1 MDHMRLL
8 YQLVIADVRERTRRY
23 SFLLTLGATIYLGYL
38 VFIGNLTPRLGDY
51 RGECNAAWV
60 GTTMAMTCTLMLCM
74 LGFYLVKNALARDRQ
89 TRVGQIIAAAPIS
102 NTAYIAGKIISN
114 FLVLSSMIVL
124 VMLFAGIGVLIDGV
138 EGGFNLWAL
147 VAPFVFI
154 SLPVLAFISAIAV
167 LFETVRWL
175 RGSFGN
181 VVYFIGIMTL
191 LPLGMETANS
201 LFDFAGL
208 GLFEPSM
215 RAAAQAAYP
224 DAGAMPFNLNP
235 ESWPNIRYF
244 HWAGYDW
251 TTELLT
257 IRIFW
262 VGVALL
268 FAALAVICFNRFD
281 PAKERTGSKR
291 RRPVAAP
298 AALET
303 SISRESVKPVT
314 AWTTPLVRRYNIVH
328 MLRAELRLMVKGYH
342 WSWYA
347 GAAGLLIAQLAS
359 PYGVMRG
366 YIAPLSWA
374 WPIAIWSS
382 MGTREARFNTGQL
395 LFSSPAP
402 LKRQLPATWMAGML
416 IVVAAGGGA
425 FLRAFI
431 AGDWPYLAALLVGAV
446 FIPTLALTLG
456 VVGGSKK
463 LFEVA
468 YMLLWYLGPMN
479 HMPILDF
486 MGGGGTAQA
495 ASVWPVFLTISLA
508 LIPLMLMAGKR
519 RLAL

>member
-1 MDHMRLL
+1 MKLL

-38 VFIGNLTPRLGDY
+38 VFIGSFTPRLGDY

-60 GTTMAMTCTLMLCM
+60 GTTMAMTCTLLLCM

-89 TRVGQIIAAAPIS
+89 TGVGEIIAAAPVS

-114 FLVLSSMIVL
+114 FLVLTSMIAVVL
-124 VMLFAGIGVLIDGV
+124 VFSGIGVLVDGV

-167 LFETVRWL
+167 LFETVKWL

-181 VVYFIGIMTL
+181 VVYFICIMSL
-191 LPLGMETANS
+191 LPVGMETANS

-208 GLFEPSM
+208 GMFEPSM
-215 RAAAQAAYP
+215 RAAALAAYP

-251 TTELLT
+251 TTELLL
-257 IRIFW
+257 IRFLW
-262 VGVALL
+262 VGIALL
-268 FAALAVICFNRFD
+268 FSALAVICFNRFD
-281 PAKERTGSKR
+281 PVGDSKKSKR
-291 RRPVAAP
+291 RRSVVSP
-298 AALET
+298 AEQEGST
-303 SISRESVKPVT
+303 GGESVKPVT
-314 AWTTPLVRRYNIVH
+314 AWTTPLVRRYSMVH
-328 MLRAELRLMVKGYH
+328 MLWAELRLMVKGYH
-342 WSWYA
+342 WAWYA
-347 GAAGLLIAQLAS
+347 GAAGLLIAQLFT
-359 PYGVMRG
+359 PYEVMRG
-366 YIAPLSWA
+366 YIAPISWA

-402 LKRQLPATWMAGML
+402 LARQLPATWMAGML
-416 IVVAAGGGA
+416 VVVAAGGGA
-425 FLRAFI
+425 LLRAFI
-431 AGDWPYLAALLVGAV
+431 AGDWPYLAALLVGTV
-446 FIPTLALTLG
+446 FVPTVALTLG

-463 LFEVA
+463 LFEVT
-468 YMLLWYLGPMN
+468 YMLLWYIGPMN

-495 ASVWPVFLTISLA
+495 VSVWPIYLTISLA
-508 LIPLMLMAGKR
+508 LIPVLLIAGKR
-519 RLAL
+519 RLAV